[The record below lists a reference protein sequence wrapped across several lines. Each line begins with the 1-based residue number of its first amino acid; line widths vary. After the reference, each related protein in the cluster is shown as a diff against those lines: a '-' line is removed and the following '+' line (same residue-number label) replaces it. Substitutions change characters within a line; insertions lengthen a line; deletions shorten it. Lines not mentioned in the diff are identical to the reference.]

1 MTSMGRVP
9 LCSGMG
15 SSGDPFAVLEPILIS
30 IWYPMKAALGA
41 KHTRSHKV
49 GFEYN
54 HLDYVQGVPLA
65 DFEIY
70 LLMGDT

>member
-1 MTSMGRVP
+1 MTLSMGHLPVC
-9 LCSGMG
+9 L
-15 SSGDPFAVLEPILIS
+15 GDPFVVPEPILIS

-41 KHTRSHKV
+41 KDTSSHKA
-49 GFEYN
+49 GFKYN
-54 HLDYVQGVPLA
+54 HLDYVQGSPLA